1 MPESDEQAA
10 AHDPMDEGQLVE
22 DHEAAAEVE
31 AALQVPAAAEGPA
44 GAAADGGPQAN
55 DRLSRSTD
63 ARLARLHLR
72 GGLLTLARAELEQM
86 AGAGTLDREALA
98 DLAEA
103 RWRSGD
109 LEGASEAATAHLA
122 NDGDEPL
129 AHLIVA
135 EALDRHGHLIDAR
148 AHSSQVVE
156 RLGLGVDRL
165 FAGEPR
171 STAWPAANGAQMFT
185 DANEA
190 GRRGLL
196 VAGADATDS
205 DVSRWEAA
213 PPPAPLPDRRSPVTS
228 QTGAFAARTT
238 TDAWSRAAGGQ
249 PGRQGGPGAGGP
261 GGGGPGAVVGPGS
274 SMRELLDAGRA
285 AGLELEG
292 VERQIEKG
300 DLDAV
305 AERLGLLLRMDRAL
319 APVILSMADR
329 VVATSQGDDARL
341 VSLHM
346 LRGDIYRGLG
356 QDVEATAAYQQ
367 AMRAVSQRA
376 ELEEPT

>member
-1 MPESDEQAA
+1 MTIVTADDASEDVVA
-10 AHDPMDEGQLVE
+10 DPVSEGV
-22 DHEAAAEVE
+22 DR
-31 AALQVPAAAEGPA
+31 
-44 GAAADGGPQAN
+44 DGGEARVFA
-55 DRLSRSTD
+55 DATSRSTD

-109 LEGASEAATAHLA
+109 LEGASEAAQAHLA
-122 NDGDEPL
+122 NGGNEPM

-148 AHSSQVVE
+148 GHSAKVVE

-165 FAGEPR
+165 FAGEAR
-171 STAWPAANGAQMFT
+171 STAWPAADGPQMFT
-185 DANEA
+185 DANDA

-196 VAGADATDS
+196 VAGTEAWDPESTT
-205 DVSRWEAA
+205 WEAA
-213 PPPAPLPDRRSPVTS
+213 PPPEPLPNRPMTRSASPARFAR
-228 QTGAFAARTT
+228 TGTEAWVRPSGPSSERAARLGT
-238 TDAWSRAAGGQ
+238 
-249 PGRQGGPGAGGP
+249 PVGPGA
-261 GGGGPGAVVGPGS
+261 

-285 AGLELEG
+285 AGLELEQ
-292 VERQIEKG
+292 VERQVERG
-300 DLDAV
+300 ELDGV
-305 AERLGLLLRMDRAL
+305 ADRLALLLRMDRAL
-319 APVILSMADR
+319 APVILSLADR
-329 VVATSQGDDARL
+329 VVASSPGDDARL

-356 QDVEATAAYQQ
+356 RDVEATAAYQE
-367 AMRAVSQRA
+367 AMRAVSARA
-376 ELEEPT
+376 TLEEPT